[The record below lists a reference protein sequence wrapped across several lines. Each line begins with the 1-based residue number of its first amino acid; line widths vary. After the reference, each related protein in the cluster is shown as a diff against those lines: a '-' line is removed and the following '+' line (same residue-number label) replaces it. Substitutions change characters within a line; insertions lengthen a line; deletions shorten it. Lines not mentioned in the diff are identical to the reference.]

1 MGLLSSIGSFFGG
14 PLGGL
19 LGGAGDYLLGKSDAE
34 DAQNDQINSAR
45 AMRGTAYQ
53 DTVRDL
59 QAAGLNPML
68 AFSNGPTST
77 TYPTLN
83 NKGLASAQQN
93 QAMSTSAL
101 QSTQMDNIKAD
112 TENKRAQADQIVA
125 QTALLRA
132 QEGQTTTST
141 ANVAQQTENLKQQIP
156 QIQAEISRIIMDKDL
171 KYQQGLSEVT
181 RRNLMSAQEALSNI
195 DQRLRASQIT
205 NTEAMTET
213 QKVLTQLRQLEVP
226 GAKNLA
232 DFEKMM
238 DTGAGNA
245 PKAIGGIANSA
256 SAIIQLLRSLQK

>member
-1 MGLLSSIGSFFGG
+1 MGLFSSIGGFFGG
-14 PLGGL
+14 PLGGILGGVGDEL
-19 LGGAGDYLLGKSDAE
+19 LGRSDAE
-34 DAQNDQINSAR
+34 DARNDQYNSAV

-93 QAMSTSAL
+93 QAHTTSAV
-101 QSTQMDNIKAD
+101 QAATTDNVKAD
-112 TENKRAQADQIVA
+112 TTNKLAQTEQIQA

-132 QEGQTTTST
+132 QEGNTTTST
-141 ANVAQQTENLKQQIP
+141 ANIAQNTENLKALLPKIA
-156 QIQAEISRIIMDKDL
+156 AEIAQVTQSKNL
-171 KYQQGLSEVT
+171 AYQQELTEGARRQLMDVQTELT
-181 RRNLMSAQEALSNI
+181 RI
-195 DQRLRASQIT
+195 DKALRAEQIT
-205 NTEAMTET
+205 NTEAMTQT
-213 QKVLTQLRQLEVP
+213 QKALTTLRQLEIP

-232 DFEKMM
+232 DFERMM

-245 PKAIGGIANSA
+245 PKAIGGLANSA
-256 SAIIQLLRSLQK
+256 TAIIQLLRSLQK